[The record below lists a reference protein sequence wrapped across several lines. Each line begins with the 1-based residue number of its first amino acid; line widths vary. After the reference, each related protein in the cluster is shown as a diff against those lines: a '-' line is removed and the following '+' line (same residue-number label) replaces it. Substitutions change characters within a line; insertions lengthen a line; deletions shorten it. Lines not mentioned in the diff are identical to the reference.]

1 MNQENENKNE
11 PKIPVKKAVALKYE
25 MEKDNAPIVIAKGE
39 RLTAERIIEI
49 ARERGI
55 YIHEDA
61 ELVSLLSKVELGMEI
76 PEVLYRAVAEVLAF
90 VYRLNQKMK
99 I

>member
-1 MNQENENKNE
+1 MNNENENKNE